1 MAENKHLKQMSTDMA
16 EARSKATFKTDGMT
30 TLLRGGPEAIAKLD
44 KIRAIA
50 EQEPLFDKSKIPYQS
65 RQDVKNKENYV
76 CVIITNALF

>member
-50 EQEPLFDKSKIPYQS
+50 DQEPLFDKSKIPYQS
-65 RQDVKNKENYV
+65 RQDVKIRKKYYV
-76 CVIITNALF
+76 CENTNALF